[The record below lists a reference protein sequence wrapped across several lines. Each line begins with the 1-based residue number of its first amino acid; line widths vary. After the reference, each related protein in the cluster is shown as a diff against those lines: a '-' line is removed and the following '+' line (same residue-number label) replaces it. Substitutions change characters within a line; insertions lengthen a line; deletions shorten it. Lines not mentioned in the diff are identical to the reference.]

1 MYKIIFKYNND
12 DRAYQVGSIKY
23 DSFNNIEEMMIVPT
37 DGFFSTI
44 CFTTDD
50 INEAERIKTRLQSTS
65 LESRNSNH
73 IIVDSIKIINAD

>member
-1 MYKIIFKYNND
+1 MYKIILKYNND
-12 DRAYQVGSIKY
+12 YRTYQLGSIKY
-23 DSFNNIEEMMIVPT
+23 DSFNNIGDMMIVPT